1 MRPPL
6 PAAVSERT
14 NARPSTRL
22 GAPVR
27 CASQQF
33 CQHFSTPPLDTS
45 DTSDAQTLQGS
56 RHATHH
62 GWTGVSRAPSGPVAP
77 SRHKAALHTLK
88 MCPKAKDALEEQ
100 FLVDLISLSDKHHF
114 QMLNTK
120 EYWWLEDLTQ
130 LPSPRFRSPRER
142 RSSAIV
148 TPLCPKR
155 SGRCCVKPVRYF
167 VSSPLTRLFRS
178 EVRF

>member
-1 MRPPL
+1 ML
-6 PAAVSERT
+6 VSE
-14 NARPSTRL
+14 PTRGL
-22 GAPVR
+22 RRASVR
-27 CASQQF
+27 LCAVPLNSSVNTSR
-33 CQHFSTPPLDTS
+33 HRLSTPPTPPTLRHFRAQDTLH
-45 DTSDAQTLQGS
+45 TTAGQEYP
-56 RHATHH
+56 
-62 GWTGVSRAPSGPVAP
+62 VPSGPVAP

-155 SGRCCVKPVRYF
+155 SLLCKTG
-167 VSSPLTRLFRS
+167 SLFCKFS
-178 EVRF
+178 AYAVIPE